1 VTVSAGFL
9 EIRNLVKRYGTAVAV
24 DGASLSIAKGD
35 FLTLLGPSGSG
46 KTTILM
52 AIAGFVKPTEGEIVL
67 SGRDLV
73 PLEPEERD
81 LGIVFQGYA
90 LFPHMTVA
98 QNVAF
103 PLELRKWKPDAIAK
117 RVEETLAMVD
127 LAPFADRRPAQLSG
141 GQQQRVALAR
151 CLSYQPDLLLLD
163 EPLSALDRQL
173 RARLQDEIK
182 SLHQK
187 VGVTVVNVTH
197 DQDEALSMS
206 THIAVIDRGRIVQYG
221 TPDDIYENPATRF
234 VARFIG
240 RSNVATIERIETKG
254 DGASALIAGQWL
266 PVEPN
271 PAVAGKAALSLRP
284 EMIEIGPPGTD
295 RTDARKVVMDARIE
309 NCVYHG
315 GTTALDIRTA
325 IGSLRAEMPTSRLG
339 ARPTAGATVQAS
351 WPVRAGRIVSE
362 DDTAL
367 DQQ

>member
-1 VTVSAGFL
+1 MTVSTGFL
-9 EIRNLVKRYGTAVAV
+9 EIRNLVKRYGSAVAV

-52 AIAGFVKPTEGEIVL
+52 AIAGFVKPTTGEIVL

-103 PLELRKWKPDAIAK
+103 PLELRKWKPDAIAR

-127 LAPFADRRPAQLSG
+127 LARLADRRPAQLSG

-173 RARLQDEIK
+173 RARLQDELK

-206 THIAVIDRGRIVQYG
+206 THIAVINGGRIVQYG

-240 RSNVATIERIETKG
+240 RSNVVAIERLEAKG
-254 DGASALIAGQWL
+254 DTASALIAGKWL
-266 PVEPN
+266 PVTGN
-271 PAVAGKAALSLRP
+271 PAITGKAALSLRP
-284 EMIEIGPPGTD
+284 EMIEIGATD
-295 RTDARKVVMDARIE
+295 KDGATGRHVAMDAHIE

-315 GTTALDIRTA
+315 GTTALDLRTA
-325 IGSLRAEMPTSRLG
+325 IGPLRAEMPTSRLG
-339 ARPTAGATVQAS
+339 IKPTPGSVVRAS
-351 WPVRAGRIVSE
+351 WPVHAGRIVSE

>member
-1 VTVSAGFL
+1 MTAGFL
-9 EIRNLVKRYGTAVAV
+9 EIRNLVKRYGAAAAV
-24 DGASLSIAKGD
+24 DGASLTIAKGD

-52 AIAGFVKPTEGEIVL
+52 AIAGFVKPTGGEIVL

-103 PLELRKWKPDAIAK
+103 PLELRKWKPDAIAR

-127 LAPFADRRPAQLSG
+127 LARFADRRPAQLSG

-173 RARLQDEIK
+173 RARLQDELK
-182 SLHQK
+182 SLHQR

-206 THIAVIDRGRIVQYG
+206 THIAVINHGRIVQYG

-240 RSNVATIERIETKG
+240 RSNVVSLERVETR
-254 DGASALIAGQWL
+254 DGVTSALIAGQWL
-266 PVEPN
+266 PVVAN
-271 PAVAGKAALSLRP
+271 PAVTGKAALSLRP
-284 EMIEIGPPGTD
+284 EMIEISAGGD
-295 RTDARKVVMDARIE
+295 LKTDARRVVMDARIE

-315 GTTALDIRTA
+315 GSTALDIRTA
-325 IGSLRAEMPTSRLG
+325 IGLLRAEMPTSRLG
-339 ARPTAGATVQAS
+339 MKPTVGATVQAS
-351 WPVRAGRIVSE
+351 WPVHAGRIVSE

>member
-1 VTVSAGFL
+1 MTAGFL
-9 EIRNLVKRYGTAVAV
+9 EIRNLVKRYGSAAAV
-24 DGASLSIAKGD
+24 DGASLSIGKGD

-103 PLELRKWKPDAIAK
+103 PLELRKWKAEDIRK
-117 RVEETLAMVD
+117 RVDETLALVD
-127 LAPFADRRPAQLSG
+127 LARYADRRPAQLSG

-173 RARLQDEIK
+173 RARLQDELK
-182 SLHQK
+182 ALHQR

-197 DQDEALSMS
+197 DQDEALSLS
-206 THIAVIDRGRIVQYG
+206 THIAVINHGRIVQYG
-221 TPDDIYENPATRF
+221 TPDEIYEKPKTRF
-234 VARFIG
+234 VAEFIG
-240 RSNVATIERIETKG
+240 RSNVLAVEEVEQSGGGTRARIG
-254 DGASALIAGQWL
+254 GQWI
-266 PVEPN
+266 PVG
-271 PAVAGKAALSLRP
+271 AGTALDGRHAFSLRP
-284 EMIEIGPPGTD
+284 EMIDIRPEGAASSATGD
-295 RTDARKVVMDARIE
+295 RNVVMDARIE

-315 GTTALDIRTA
+315 STTTLDMRTA
-325 IGSLRAEMPTSRLG
+325 IGALRAETPTSRLG
-339 ARPTAGATVQAS
+339 LRPAIGGAVQIL
-351 WPVRAGRIVSE
+351 WPVQAGRIINE
-362 DDTAL
+362 DGTHL
-367 DQQ
+367 DQ